1 MALSKRRM
9 TAAEFDAITP
19 MLHIS
24 RERIDAARAALVDGH
39 TQQSIATPRG
49 WTRQAVNDAVNAVWK
64 KLNEFQAAQSK
75 SASSA
80 VLLPPGWEQV
90 TLIAPRA
97 LIEKFRAELA
107 EYVAPSQVAREKSP
121 IDVRTRQRK

>member
-24 RERIDAARAALVDGH
+24 QERIDAARAALVDGH

-49 WTRQAVNDAVNAVWK
+49 WTRQAVNDSVNIVWK
-64 KLNEFQAAQSK
+64 KLQEFRAAQSK
-75 SASSA
+75 SSSSV

-90 TLIAPRA
+90 TLIAPTA
-97 LIEKFRAELA
+97 LIEKFRAEIA
-107 EYVAPSQVAREKSP
+107 EYASSSRVARKN
-121 IDVRTRQRK
+121 RR